1 MPSSGASAAGS
12 PGLAV
17 REVSFSRVGAA
28 VLERV
33 SFDVP
38 RGRLVAIVGPSGAG
52 KSTLL
57 SLLAG
62 FERPSAGTISFAGT
76 DWSRLSPNERAV
88 GMSFDDAAL
97 HEHLTVR
104 ANIESA
110 AAARGEPSDR
120 THDRVKSLLHALG
133 IAHLADRHPAS
144 LSAGERR
151 RTAIA
156 RVFIRAP
163 QLVLLDEPFANL
175 DRANRFAIRQM
186 VRELQR
192 STGAAAIVVTHDP
205 TDALAIADDMLVL
218 VRGEVRAF
226 GPATAIADAPPDL
239 EVAQLVDD
247 LGMHVIEIGA
257 DGRCEGA
264 SISPAFR
271 AEIERRRRSA
281 DAGADAGTGM
291 GTGMGTG
298 AGAGAPTLVGMRPWQ
313 IRVGPSRGAASDP
326 APVPASTTAPSI
338 EIEAKLLAREPAGVF
353 TDLIAL
359 RPDGRTL
366 RARVR
371 KDDAQELPIGAALRF
386 QVDERD
392 AHLFAGPW
400 PGRRLAR

>member
-1 MPSSGASAAGS
+1 MPTSGAAAAGS
-12 PGLAV
+12 PGLLV
-17 REVSFSRVGAA
+17 RDVAFSRGEERI
-28 VLERV
+28 LERV
-33 SFDVP
+33 SFEVP
-38 RGRLVAIVGPSGAG
+38 RGRLVAVVGPSGAG

-76 DWSRLSPNERAV
+76 DWRRLSPSERAV

-104 ANIESA
+104 ANIDSA
-110 AAARGEPSDR
+110 ALGRGEPSDR
-120 THDRVKSLLHALG
+120 RHDRVKSLMRSLG
-133 IAHLADRHPAS
+133 IEHLADRHPAA

-175 DRANRFAIRQM
+175 DRANRFSIRQM

-226 GPATAIADAPPDL
+226 GPATAIAERPPDL

-247 LGMHVIEIGA
+247 LGMHVIEVTT
-257 DGRCEGA
+257 DGRCDGA
-264 SISPAFR
+264 RLSPNLV
-271 AEIERRRRSA
+271 AEIEARRQRARS
-281 DAGADAGTGM
+281 T
-291 GTGMGTG
+291 TS
-298 AGAGAPTLVGMRPWQ
+298 TLVGMRPWQ
-313 IRVGPSRGAASDP
+313 IRVGEPQAP
-326 APVPASTTAPSI
+326 AI

-366 RARVR
+366 RARVPR
-371 KDDAQELPIGAALRF
+371 ERAQELPIGTTVRF
-386 QVDERD
+386 HIEERD
-392 AHLFAGPW
+392 AHFFAGPW
-400 PGRRLAR
+400 PGRRLDP

>member
-1 MPSSGASAAGS
+1 MPTSGAMAAGS

-17 REVSFSRVGAA
+17 REVSFARGGAN

-38 RGRLVAIVGPSGAG
+38 RGRLVAVVGPSGAG

-62 FERPSAGTISFAGT
+62 FERPSAGTISFAGA
-76 DWSRLSPNERAV
+76 DWSRLSPSERAV

-104 ANIESA
+104 ANLESA
-110 AAARGEPSDR
+110 AAARAEPRDR
-120 THDRVKSLLHALG
+120 MHDRVTSLLRSLG
-133 IAHLADRHPAS
+133 IAHLSDRHPAT

-156 RVFIRAP
+156 RVFIRSP

-175 DRANRFAIRQM
+175 DRGNRFAIRQM

-192 STGAAAIVVTHDP
+192 STGAATVVVTHDP
-205 TDALAIADDMLVL
+205 TDALAIADWMLVL

-226 GPATAIADAPPDL
+226 GEATMIADAPPDL

-247 LGMHVIEIGA
+247 LGMHVVEIAA

-264 SISPAFR
+264 AIGAGLL
-271 AEIERRRRSA
+271 AEIDSRRRR
-281 DAGADAGTGM
+281 AGVAETAS
-291 GTGMGTG
+291 
-298 AGAGAPTLVGMRPWQ
+298 TLVGLRPWQ
-313 IRVGPSRGAASDP
+313 IRVGTPRAP
-326 APVPASTTAPSI
+326 AI
-338 EIEAKLLAREPAGVF
+338 EIEAKLIAREPAGVF

-359 RPDGRTL
+359 RPDGRPL
-366 RARVR
+366 RARVAR
-371 KDDAQELPIGAALRF
+371 DQLGDGARGGARGGARDGARGGAQELPIGSTVRF
-386 QVDERD
+386 HAEERD
-392 AHLFAGPW
+392 LHLFAGPW
-400 PGRRLAR
+400 PGRRLEG